1 MALSWEDAVGQF
13 QGVVRGPGT
22 ARPAPSAAMT
32 PSSQVTGNRRRVA
45 AAAVAVGKGAAGFV
59 VVIGLWELALALG
72 VIKQQAAPTI
82 GQFFSGIGTALSQ
95 GAISATLSTL
105 SAWAVTLVISVAIG
119 VFIGLLTGLSPLLD
133 ALTSV
138 VFDFLRPLPPIAL
151 LPAVVLVAGIGR
163 TLEIVVGIT
172 AAVWPVLLGA
182 HYGVT
187 HTDPRLIDTGRSMQL
202 GRIRIIGRIVLP
214 SALPSIMT
222 GVRVAAT
229 MALAV
234 VIGVEIVGG
243 TGNGLGTYIQNATST
258 GATNQAYVG
267 AFIAAV
273 VGLVITGLL
282 TLAER
287 RTLRW
292 TPDRR

>member
-1 MALSWEDAVGQF
+1 M
-13 QGVVRGPGT
+13 
-22 ARPAPSAAMT
+22 
-32 PSSQVTGNRRRVA
+32 A
-45 AAAVAVGKGAAGFV
+45 AAAGKGAAGFLAV
-59 VVIGLWELALALG
+59 FGVWELALALG
-72 VIKQQAAPTI
+72 IIKKEAAPTI
-82 GQFFSGIGTALSQ
+82 GQFVSGIGTALSQ
-95 GAISATLSTL
+95 GAISATVSTL
-105 SAWAVTLVISVAIG
+105 EAWAATLAISVVIG
-119 VFIGLLTGLSPLLD
+119 VVAGVLTGLFPLPD

-138 VFDFLRPLPPIAL
+138 LFDFLRPIPPIAL

-163 TLEIVVGIT
+163 TLEIVVGVT

-202 GRIRIIGRIVLP
+202 GRARIIGRIVFP

-229 MALAV
+229 IALAV

-243 TGNGLGTYIQNATST
+243 TGNGLGTYIQNATSSGMT
-258 GATNQAYVG
+258 DQAYVG
-267 AFIAAV
+267 AVIGAV
-273 VGLVITGLL
+273 IGLVITGLF

>member
-1 MALSWEDAVGQF
+1 MAVSWEDAVGQF
-13 QGVVRGPGT
+13 QGVVRRPRSV
-22 ARPAPSAAMT
+22 RPAPGAAIVR
-32 PSSQVTGNRRRVA
+32 SSQVPGNRRRIVVA
-45 AAAVAVGKGAAGFV
+45 AIAVCKGAAGFA
-59 VVIGLWELALALG
+59 VVIGLWELALVLG

-82 GQFFSGIGTALSQ
+82 GQFLSGIGTALSQ
-95 GAISATLSTL
+95 GAIPATLSTL
-105 SAWAVTLVISVAIG
+105 YAWAVTLVISVAVG
-119 VFIGLLTGLSPLLD
+119 VLVGMLTGLSPLLD

-202 GRIRIIGRIVLP
+202 SRIRIIGRIVLP

-229 MALAV
+229 IALAV

-243 TGNGLGTYIQNATST
+243 TGNGLGTYIENATST
-258 GATNQAYVG
+258 GATDQAYVG
-267 AFIAAV
+267 AFIAAI
-273 VGLVITGLL
+273 VGLAITGLF